1 MAGKQIVLTPEGLEK
16 LKEELEYL
24 KIVKRKEITEKIKEA
39 RGFGDLSENSEYDAA
54 KEAQAAMEQ
63 RVMEI
68 ENILQT
74 ATVVDVSDTPDD
86 VVSIGCNVKVF
97 ACDIEEEEEYTIV
110 GSTESDPLNNKIS
123 DESPI
128 GRGLL
133 GRKIGET
140 VEIETPNGIVQFKI
154 LEIQK

>member
-1 MAGKQIVLTPEGLEK
+1 MAEKQIVLTPEGFEK
-16 LKEELEYL
+16 LQEELEYL

-39 RGFGDLSENSEYDAA
+39 KSFGDLSENSEYDAA
-54 KEAQAAMEQ
+54 KEAQANMEQ
-63 RVMEI
+63 RVVEI
-68 ENILQT
+68 ENILKN
-74 ATVVDVSDTPDD
+74 ATIITGDESPED
-86 VVSIGCNVKVF
+86 VVSICSTVKVF
-97 ACDIEEEEEYTIV
+97 ASDIEDEEEYTIV

-123 DESPI
+123 NESPI

-140 VEIETPNGIVQFKI
+140 VDVETPTGTVQFKI